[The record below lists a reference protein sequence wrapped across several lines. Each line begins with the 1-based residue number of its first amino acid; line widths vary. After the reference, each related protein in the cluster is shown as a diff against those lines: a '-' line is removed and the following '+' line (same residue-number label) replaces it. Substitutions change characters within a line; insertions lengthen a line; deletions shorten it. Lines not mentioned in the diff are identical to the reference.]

1 MIAQSF
7 YSNFYY
13 IIKSSLYTFLKR
25 VMQQQFPSFIHSRK
39 KNFTMKELKSIINF
53 VKYQETIVTHLKLF
67 VLLIT

>member
-39 KNFTMKELKSIINF
+39 KKFYDERIE
-53 VKYQETIVTHLKLF
+53 KYHKF
-67 VLLIT
+67 C